1 MPAGALLSP
10 PNLCAPLVKNG
21 VRFLHGLWLLEHL
34 HDDVGEAVPAELR
47 VSRLRLYFVYVWK
60 FTVEVVR
67 LPLRLLNV
75 RIDARRR

>member
-1 MPAGALLSP
+1 M
-10 PNLCAPLVKNG
+10 
-21 VRFLHGLWLLEHL
+21 RFLHGQWLLEHL

-60 FTVEVVR
+60 FTVEVVDVR